1 MASQT
6 SRSSF
11 LIFSSLWATPNTIL
25 FHFRFNKPEFKPCFW
40 TAFCILANNNML
52 ESARLLPSRM
62 VGQTI
67 SHYKIID
74 KLGAG
79 GMGVVYKALD
89 LKLERTVALKF
100 LLTDVAVSD
109 RDKERLLREAR
120 AASALDHPNIG
131 VIYGLEESDDHQL
144 FIVMGYY
151 EGETLARKLSH
162 GRIPIRESLD
172 LAIQIASGLSAAHA
186 RNIIHRDIKPSNII
200 ITNDE
205 VAKIVD
211 FGLARVIATP
221 SMTQTGEVTGTVT
234 YMSPE
239 QTLGKPVDQRT
250 DVWSLGVVMAE
261 MFSGQNPFARD
272 TASSVIFAILNQP
285 PALAGAIPPDVQ
297 SIVYRALSKDPATRY
312 PSCKELL
319 ADLQALPKFA
329 EREVDGSAPTVSIS
343 SEEFEKYVERAS
355 TPSWAPGVP
364 PKPARRVWLA
374 AGAVFLILVGALFL
388 VPSSR
393 ERIKAAFLPTN
404 ENHIAVL
411 PFDNFGN
418 NPDNEILAQG
428 LMDSLTSR
436 LSNLEVGQQ
445 SLWVVPASVVRSRK
459 VTDPSAA
466 LRVLDATLVVKG
478 SIEREDK
485 YVRLTV
491 NLINTKTLR
500 QIGSAEVEDRAGDF
514 GTLQNEAVSR
524 LARLMGITITPEMLS
539 ATGGNVNPAA
549 YESYLKALGY
559 LQRYDKPGNLDLAIA
574 ALNDAVKADPQF
586 AVAYAELANAYR
598 MRYGRDPNPKWV
610 EEAVA
615 NASRAAQMNSHVP
628 AVYVTLARTH
638 SMQAKYDLALQEF
651 QQALQLDPHSAD
663 ALEGLAGTYE
673 QMGRIADAE
682 STFKKSVAL
691 RPDFWGGYNSLG
703 LFYTRRGKYAD
714 AIVQIQRVIELT
726 PDNAP
731 AYLNLAAVYLNMG
744 DPNQNSA
751 AEQALKKSIE
761 LSPSYP
767 AYANLGLLYYNEKR
781 YADSAT
787 MTEKALTF
795 NDKDYRVWSNLV
807 ATYEWLKND
816 DKSAL
821 ARDHELKL
829 VEDVVKDQPQDAT
842 AQSELAGLYAKEKMR
857 EKALVRIQSALA
869 LSPDDPRVLV
879 NVADAYE
886 ILGDRQNAL
895 RYVEKALQ
903 KGYPLEDLK
912 SDPEDQT
919 LLQDPKFRPNGK

>member
-1 MASQT
+1 
-6 SRSSF
+6 
-11 LIFSSLWATPNTIL
+11 
-25 FHFRFNKPEFKPCFW
+25 
-40 TAFCILANNNML
+40 
-52 ESARLLPSRM
+52 M

-100 LLTDVAVSD
+100 LHTDTAVSD

-131 VIYGLEESDDHQL
+131 VIYGLEESDDRQL
-144 FIVMGYY
+144 YIVMGYY
-151 EGETLARKLSH
+151 EGETLARRLTR
-162 GRIPIRESLD
+162 GRISVHESLD
-172 LAIQIASGLSAAHA
+172 LAVQIARGLSAAHA

-200 ITNDE
+200 LTADN

-211 FGLARVIATP
+211 FGLARVIASP
-221 SMTQTGEVTGTVT
+221 SMTQSGEISGTVT

-250 DVWSLGVVMAE
+250 DVWALGIVMAE
-261 MFSGQNPFARD
+261 MLAGQNPFARD
-272 TASSVIFAILNQP
+272 TPSSVIFAILNQP
-285 PALAGAIPPDVQ
+285 PVLAGAIPAEVQ
-297 SIVYRALSKDPATRY
+297 SIIYRALSKDPDTRY

-319 ADLQALPKFA
+319 SDLQALPSFA
-329 EREVDGSAPTVSIS
+329 GLAVDGAAPTVSTLTKDL
-343 SEEFEKYVERAS
+343 EKYVKQAS
-355 TPSWAPGVP
+355 TPSWGTDASR
-364 PKPARRVWLA
+364 KPVKRWRLA
-374 AGAVFLILVGALFL
+374 VGAVFVLLVGSLFL
-388 VPSSR
+388 NSSIR
-393 ERIKAAFLPTN
+393 DRITGALLSSNER
-404 ENHIAVL
+404 HIAVL
-411 PFDNFGN
+411 PFDNIGN
-418 NPDNEILAQG
+418 NPANEILAQG

-436 LSNLEVGQQ
+436 LSNLEVGKQ
-445 SLWVVPASVVRSRK
+445 SLWVVPASVVRGRK
-459 VTDPSAA
+459 VDDPSAA
-466 LRVLDATLVVKG
+466 LRELDATLVVKG
-478 SIEREDK
+478 SIERDGQN
-485 YVRLTV
+485 VRLTV

-500 QIGSAEVEDRAGDF
+500 QIGSAELEDRAGDF
-514 GTLQNEAVSR
+514 ASLQDEAVSK
-524 LARLMGITITPEMLS
+524 LAHLMGITVTPEMLK

-586 AVAYAELANAYR
+586 AVAYAELADAYR
-598 MRYGRDPNPKWV
+598 MRYGLDPSPKWV

-615 NASRAAQMNSHVP
+615 NASRAAEIDSHIP

-638 SMQAKYDLALQEF
+638 ALQSKYDLALQEF

-673 QMGRIADAE
+673 RMGRFAEAE
-682 STFKKSVAL
+682 STFKKSVNL

-703 LFYTRRGKYAD
+703 RFYTRRGKYAD
-714 AIVQIQRVIELT
+714 AIAQFQRVIELT
-726 PDNAP
+726 PDNSP
-731 AYLNLAAVYLNMG
+731 AYLNLAAVYLDMG
-744 DPNQNSA
+744 DPKEISS

-781 YADSAT
+781 FEDSAAA
-787 MTEKALTF
+787 TEKALTF
-795 NDKDYRVWSNLV
+795 NDKDFHVWSNLL
-807 ATYEWLKND
+807 ATYEWLKKD
-816 DKSAL
+816 DKAAVAL
-821 ARDHELKL
+821 EREQKL
-829 VEDVVKDQPQDAT
+829 VEDAVKDQPQDAT
-842 AQSELAGLYAKEKMR
+842 AQSELAGLYAKQKMR
-857 EKALVRIQSALA
+857 EKALIRIQTALA
-869 LSPDDPRVLV
+869 ISPDDPRVLM

-886 ILGDRQNAL
+886 VLGDRQSAL
-895 RYVEKALQ
+895 RNVEKALQ

-912 SDPEDQT
+912 SDPDQQA
-919 LLQDPKFRPNGK
+919 LLQDPKFRPSGK

>member
-1 MASQT
+1 
-6 SRSSF
+6 
-11 LIFSSLWATPNTIL
+11 
-25 FHFRFNKPEFKPCFW
+25 
-40 TAFCILANNNML
+40 
-52 ESARLLPSRM
+52 M

-100 LLTDVAVSD
+100 LQADVAVSE

-131 VIYGLEESDDHQL
+131 VIYGLEESDDHHL

-151 EGETLARKLSH
+151 EGETLARKLSR
-162 GRIPIRESLD
+162 GRIPVREAID
-172 LAIQIASGLSAAHA
+172 LSIQIASGLSAAHA

-200 ITNDE
+200 ITDDK

-221 SMTQTGEVTGTVT
+221 SMTQSGEITGTVA

-261 MFSGQNPFARD
+261 MFSGRNPFARD
-272 TASSVIFAILNQP
+272 TAPSMILAILNQP
-285 PALAGAIPPDVQ
+285 PIVAGTIPADVQ
-297 SIVYRALSKDPATRY
+297 PIIYRALSKDPATRY

-329 EREVDGSAPTVSIS
+329 EQEVDGAAPTLSIR
-343 SEEFEKYVERAS
+343 SEEFEKYVEHAS
-355 TPSWAPGVP
+355 TPSWGVAATR
-364 PKPARRVWLA
+364 KPVRRGWLA
-374 AGAVFLILVGALFL
+374 AAAVFVILVGALFL
-388 VPSSR
+388 VPSIR
-393 ERIKAAFLPTN
+393 ERIKAAFLPAN

-411 PFDNFGN
+411 PFDNLGN

-514 GTLQNEAVSR
+514 VTLQNEVVSR

-559 LQRYDKPGNLDLAIA
+559 LQRYDKPGNLDSAIA

-586 AVAYAELANAYR
+586 AVAFAELANAYR
-598 MRYGRDPNPKWV
+598 MRNGLDPNPKWV

-615 NASRAAQMNSHVP
+615 NASRAAQMNSRVP

-638 SMQAKYDLALQEF
+638 AMQAKYDLALQEF
-651 QQALQLDPHSAD
+651 QQALQLDPHSGD

-673 QMGRIADAE
+673 RMGRFADAE

-703 LFYTRRGKYAD
+703 LFYTRRRKYAD
-714 AIVQIQRVIELT
+714 AITQLQKVIELT

-731 AYLNLAAVYLNMG
+731 AYLNLAAVYLNIG
-744 DPNQNSA
+744 DPKTLPA

-767 AYANLGLLYYNEKR
+767 AYANLGVLYYNEKH
-781 YADSAT
+781 YADSAAV
-787 MTEKALTF
+787 TEKALAL
-795 NDKDYRVWSNLV
+795 NDRDYRVWSNLM
-807 ATYEWLKND
+807 ACYEWLKMD
-816 DKSAL
+816 DKAAV
-821 ARDHELKL
+821 AREREQKL

-842 AQSELAGLYAKEKMR
+842 AQSELAGLYAKQKMR
-857 EKALVRIQSALA
+857 EKAMTRIQAALA
-869 LSPDDPRVLV
+869 LAPDNPRVLV

-886 ILGDRQNAL
+886 LLGDRMNAL

-912 SDPEDQT
+912 SDLQQQA

>member
-1 MASQT
+1 
-6 SRSSF
+6 
-11 LIFSSLWATPNTIL
+11 
-25 FHFRFNKPEFKPCFW
+25 
-40 TAFCILANNNML
+40 
-52 ESARLLPSRM
+52 M

-100 LLTDVAVSD
+100 LHTDTAVSD

-131 VIYGLEESDDHQL
+131 VIYGLEESDDRQL
-144 FIVMGYY
+144 YIVMGYY
-151 EGETLARKLSH
+151 EGETLARRLAR
-162 GRIPIRESLD
+162 GRISVHESLD
-172 LAIQIASGLSAAHA
+172 LAVQIARGLSAAHA

-200 ITNDE
+200 LTADN

-211 FGLARVIATP
+211 FGLARVIASP
-221 SMTQTGEVTGTVT
+221 SMTQSGEISGTVT

-250 DVWSLGVVMAE
+250 DVWALGIVMAE
-261 MFSGQNPFARD
+261 MLAGQNPFARD
-272 TASSVIFAILNQP
+272 TPSSVIFAILNQP
-285 PALAGAIPPDVQ
+285 PVLAGAIPAEVQ
-297 SIVYRALSKDPATRY
+297 SIIYRALSKDPDTRY

-319 ADLQALPKFA
+319 SDLQALPSFA
-329 EREVDGSAPTVSIS
+329 GLAVDGAAPTVSTLTKDL
-343 SEEFEKYVERAS
+343 EKYVKQAS
-355 TPSWAPGVP
+355 TPSWGTDASR
-364 PKPARRVWLA
+364 KPVKRWRLA
-374 AGAVFLILVGALFL
+374 VGAVFVLLVGSLFL
-388 VPSSR
+388 NSSIR
-393 ERIKAAFLPTN
+393 DRITGALLSSNER
-404 ENHIAVL
+404 HIAVL
-411 PFDNFGN
+411 PFDNIGN
-418 NPDNEILAQG
+418 NPANEILAQG

-436 LSNLEVGQQ
+436 LSNLEVGKQ
-445 SLWVVPASVVRSRK
+445 SLWVVPASVVRGRK
-459 VTDPSAA
+459 VDDPSAA
-466 LRVLDATLVVKG
+466 LRELDATLVVKG
-478 SIEREDK
+478 SIERDGQN
-485 YVRLTV
+485 VRLTV

-500 QIGSAEVEDRAGDF
+500 QIGSAELEDRAGDF
-514 GTLQNEAVSR
+514 ASLQDEAVSK
-524 LARLMGITITPEMLS
+524 LAHLMGITVTPEMLK

-586 AVAYAELANAYR
+586 AVAYAELADAYR
-598 MRYGRDPNPKWV
+598 MRYGLDPSPKWV

-615 NASRAAQMNSHVP
+615 NASRAAEIDSHIP

-638 SMQAKYDLALQEF
+638 ALQSKYDLALQEF

-673 QMGRIADAE
+673 RMGRFAEAE
-682 STFKKSVAL
+682 STFKKSVNL

-703 LFYTRRGKYAD
+703 RFYTRRGKYAD
-714 AIVQIQRVIELT
+714 AIAQFQRVIELT
-726 PDNAP
+726 PDNSP
-731 AYLNLAAVYLNMG
+731 AYLNLAAVYLDMG
-744 DPNQNSA
+744 DPKEISS

-781 YADSAT
+781 FEDSAAA
-787 MTEKALTF
+787 TEKALTF
-795 NDKDYRVWSNLV
+795 NDKDFHVWSNLL
-807 ATYEWLKND
+807 ATYEWLKKD
-816 DKSAL
+816 DKAAVAL
-821 ARDHELKL
+821 EREQKL
-829 VEDVVKDQPQDAT
+829 VEDAVKDQPQDAT
-842 AQSELAGLYAKEKMR
+842 AQSELAGLYAKQKMR
-857 EKALVRIQSALA
+857 EKALIRIQTALA
-869 LSPDDPRVLV
+869 ISPDDPRVLM

-886 ILGDRQNAL
+886 VLGDRQSAL
-895 RYVEKALQ
+895 RNVEKALQ

-912 SDPEDQT
+912 SDPDQQA
-919 LLQDPKFRPNGK
+919 LLQDPKFRPSGK

>member
-1 MASQT
+1 
-6 SRSSF
+6 
-11 LIFSSLWATPNTIL
+11 
-25 FHFRFNKPEFKPCFW
+25 
-40 TAFCILANNNML
+40 
-52 ESARLLPSRM
+52 M

-79 GMGVVYKALD
+79 GMGVVYKAVD

-100 LLTDVAVSD
+100 LLTDVAVSE

-131 VIYGLEESDDHQL
+131 VIYGLEETDDHQL

-162 GRIPIRESLD
+162 GPIPVRESLN
-172 LAIQIASGLSAAHA
+172 LATQIASGLSAAHA

-200 ITNDE
+200 ITGQN

-211 FGLARVIATP
+211 FGLARVVATP
-221 SMTQTGEVTGTVT
+221 SMTQTGEITGSVA

-250 DVWSLGVVMAE
+250 DVWALGVVMAE
-261 MFSGQNPFARD
+261 MLSGQNPFARD
-272 TASSVIFAILNQP
+272 AASSVIFAILNQP
-285 PALAGAIPPDVQ
+285 PVLGGAIPPEVQ
-297 SIVYRALSKDPATRY
+297 PILYRALSKDPATRY
-312 PSCKELL
+312 PTCKELL

-329 EREVDGSAPTVSIS
+329 EREVDGAAPTQTFRSKDFD
-343 SEEFEKYVERAS
+343 EYVKHAS
-355 TPSWAPGVP
+355 TPSWGPG
-364 PKPARRVWLA
+364 AERRPVRRWWLA
-374 AGAVFLILVGALFL
+374 AGALFLILVGALFL
-388 VPSSR
+388 NSSIR
-393 ERIKAAFLPTN
+393 ERIKGALLPSN
-404 ENHIAVL
+404 EKHIAVL
-411 PFDNFGN
+411 PFDNLGN
-418 NPDNEILAQG
+418 NPENEILAQG

-445 SLWVVPASVVRSRK
+445 SLWVVPASVVRGRK
-459 VTDPSAA
+459 VADPSAA
-466 LRVLDATLVVKG
+466 LRELDATLVVKG
-478 SIEREDK
+478 SIEREGN

-500 QIGSAEVEDRAGDF
+500 QIGSAEFEDRAGDF
-514 GTLQNEAVSR
+514 ATLQNEAVSR
-524 LARLMGITITPEMLS
+524 LARLMGITITPEMLK

-586 AVAYAELANAYR
+586 AVAYAELADAYR
-598 MRYGRDPNPKWV
+598 MRYGVDPSPKWV
-610 EEAVA
+610 EEAAA
-615 NASRAAQMNSHVP
+615 NASRAAQIDSHIP

-638 SMQAKYDLALQEF
+638 AMQAKYDLALQEF

-673 QMGRIADAE
+673 RMGRLADAE
-682 STFKKSVAL
+682 STFKKAVAL

-703 LFYTRRGKYAD
+703 RFYSRRGKNAD
-714 AIVQIQRVIELT
+714 AIAQFQQVIELT
-726 PDNAP
+726 PDNAL
-731 AYLNLAAVYLNMG
+731 AYLNLAAVYLDMG
-744 DPNQNSA
+744 APKQFSP

-767 AYANLGLLYYNEKR
+767 AYANLGLLYYNEGR
-781 YADSAT
+781 YADSAAV
-787 MTEKALTF
+787 TEKALTF
-795 NDKDYRVWSNLV
+795 NDKDYRVWSNLL
-807 ATYEWLKND
+807 AAYEWLKND
-816 DKSAL
+816 DKAAV
-821 ARDHELKL
+821 AREHELKL
-829 VEDVVKDQPQDAT
+829 VEDAVKDQPQDAT
-842 AQSELAGLYAKEKMR
+842 AQSELAGLYAKQKMR
-857 EKALVRIQSALA
+857 EKALVRIQTALA

-879 NVADAYE
+879 NVSDAYE
-886 ILGDRQNAL
+886 KLGDRVNAL
-895 RYVEKALQ
+895 RSVEKALQ

-912 SDPEDQT
+912 SDPDQQA